1 MMLKKEGGIERGETN
16 SKSLD
21 VSSSSIQVR
30 MVILI
35 YRQREN
41 PSEWICMSCY
51 TYVFMRII
59 DNVYIDKLIIYA

>member
-41 PSEWICMSCY
+41 PSE
-51 TYVFMRII
+51 
-59 DNVYIDKLIIYA
+59 